1 MMSTEMHTELPF
13 YVQKAVDLGL
23 LSYDNNK
30 LTVIASS
37 ESSKIL
43 EVARIVDK
51 LQPSSVL
58 EREDTKPQEAIV
70 LNKILTSA
78 SGPAREYWSELRAAF
93 GVGNG
98 QSVPL
103 SLWSDSRFR
112 AIANEIDMIYIGQAN
127 SEVISRDSIVASHTA
142 RSDASRM
149 VSVIDFNHS
158 IYELSDPLLIHSYGE
173 AQSEWAT
180 ALDVLKQY
188 RVRALYIET
197 LHVAKQNI
205 KADARLEEAL
215 EFLQKRAME
224 GVGMIRG
231 SIGSQGHAT
240 DAIDALVGDPEN
252 QKHNWIDRLLMSTTS
267 EKPVSTGI
275 AAIDLDIGGGV
286 YRPKINQA
294 EGGRVFTFAARNAV
308 GKTAIA
314 CHIATSLVS
323 GGLTVGFISAELDT
337 IAIESRL
344 FASLSRKLLGGHG
357 CHWTGTES
365 KLGYIT
371 VLELQS
377 PHEKRRAGIANLL
390 GNLAMEIQNAGGRLL
405 TEAPWG
411 ACVDAAINSM
421 RSMKA
426 RQPAL
431 RAVIL
436 DHFHSLSRHKG
447 APSSDASM
455 LEERAYKLMGAAKE
469 LGIDLFIMAQMNQV
483 GIKIEA
489 ANKANDL
496 PPPPTQDQ
504 IRGTDALSHISHAVW
519 LARKQKQLSGEPSD
533 RKIEVW
539 HSKTREGQSFWE
551 TTGGEDV
558 LTMVQGGIIDRSI
571 IQLDYSTCTLNSD
584 DTSQHPLILRSRKY
598 GR

>member
-1 MMSTEMHTELPF
+1 MHTELPF

-240 DAIDALVGDPEN
+240 DAIDALVRDPEN

-377 PHEKRRAGIANLL
+377 PHEKRRAGIAKLL